1 MFAPLLHSTIFLA
14 ANSILMNVEKR
25 MNMTK
30 PTESF
35 QQLPMEER
43 IKISYQNLERMR
55 RPNGGYVASLYWD
68 ERRHFFIKALDYFS
82 RLENCMTPE
91 GMAPEMYVGGKPG
104 HNTPL
109 AWAQSLHTIAAQILL
124 NLAQG
129 HPSHFKIPAHLR
141 SGKL

>member
-55 RPNGGYVASLYWD
+55 RPNGGYVAS
-68 ERRHFFIKALDYFS
+68 
-82 RLENCMTPE
+82 P
-91 GMAPEMYVGGKPG
+91 
-104 HNTPL
+104 
-109 AWAQSLHTIAAQILL
+109 
-124 NLAQG
+124 
-129 HPSHFKIPAHLR
+129 
-141 SGKL
+141 